1 MVRTGIVF
9 GLISQLAVLAALAG
23 TVGLSLA
30 AELAGSGVGLFTAAT
45 LDRALD
51 RSGACALGPANRV
64 TFARAALV
72 GGVAALVTNSLTRS
86 MPLPTLIALA
96 TTALLLDAA
105 DGQIARHTGTVTAV
119 GARFD
124 MEVDAFLLFV
134 LSVFVAD
141 RIGPWVLMIG
151 AARYLFVVAGW
162 LLPWLR
168 EPAAPRPWCKTVA
181 AIQGVVLTVA
191 AANVLPREAVDL
203 LLAAALVLLAESF
216 GRQAWWLS
224 RHRLRTHRPVRQ
236 VEAVTA
242 VAR

>member
-9 GLISQLAVLAALAG
+9 GLITQLAVLVALVGA
-23 TVGLSLA
+23 VGLSLA
-30 AELAGSGVGLFTAAT
+30 AELAGSGAGLVTAAT

-51 RSGACALGPANRV
+51 RSGTCALGPANCV

-72 GGVAALVTNSLTRS
+72 GGVAALVTNSFTRS
-86 MPLPTLIALA
+86 TPLPTLIALA
-96 TTALLLDAA
+96 TTALLLDAV
-105 DGQIARHTGTVTAV
+105 DGTIARRTGTVTAV

-203 LLAAALVLLAESF
+203 VLAAALVLLAESF
-216 GRQAWWLS
+216 GRQVWWLS
-224 RHRLRTHRPVRQ
+224 RHRVRTHPPVRQ
-236 VEAVTA
+236 VETVTA
-242 VAR
+242 EAR